1 MTLAELIA
9 EAKRLDE
16 AATFADRESV
26 PWEEFADAS
35 ARRDTFYAEHGPRL
49 ARVAEKTLSLFAT
62 LDLVAPRWREYTC
75 AIDGD
80 EVNRAWVELEKEL
93 GQGPDAAA
101 GGDE

>member
-26 PWEEFADAS
+26 PWEEFADAA

-49 ARVAEKTLSLFAT
+49 ARVAELALI
-62 LDLVAPRWREYTC
+62 VRREASIDTTHAENRC
-75 AIDGD
+75 AC
-80 EVNRAWVELEKEL
+80 VRCQRMRAF
-93 GQGPDAAA
+93 DAAA